1 MGRKCRTKCD
11 VNIMASRSSA
21 QSRAAVRK
29 QRDKWRSKRWYTLR
43 APRDPWQYQ
52 IIGETLA
59 ESDEQVIGRVYELTQ
74 QEFDGDFT
82 KMHVKLKF
90 RISSVIG
97 QDAITEFVGHSH
109 MSDHT
114 RRQIRRHR
122 AKFSDV
128 VDAITKDGY
137 LLRVKPLVIS
147 EKRMKTSVKKALR
160 SIASDKIISAA
171 ARSTYSEFQKLLFGL
186 ELENEVR
193 DALNSIHPLRSVALH
208 KSELLQSGISSEKG
222 PTLEEI
228 KESEKQDK
236 LDRDARKA
244 AAIKAAEEGEL
255 DDGPKEA
262 TVLDA
267 AQALED
273 VSVKVE
279 DSDQETD
286 EKEGVPSATGESVDF
301 SSLPGVGK
309 ATAEKISAEGYS
321 TFEDLKGAGVDKL
334 SAIKGVSEALAQK
347 IIEYLD

>member
-1 MGRKCRTKCD
+1 MW
-11 VNIMASRSSA
+11 VANAAQSVMWNNMASRSSA

-52 IIGETLA
+52 IIGETIA
-59 ESDEQVIGRVYELTQ
+59 ESDEQVIGRIYELTQ

-90 RISSVIG
+90 RVSGVIG
-97 QDAITEFVGHSH
+97 QDAITEFIGHSH

-147 EKRMKTSVKKALR
+147 EKRMKTSIKKALR
-160 SIASDKIISAA
+160 SVSSDKIISAA
-171 ARSTYSEFQKLLFGL
+171 ARSTFSEFQKLLFGL

-193 DALNSIHPLRSVALH
+193 DALNAIHPLRSVVLH

-222 PTLEEI
+222 PTLDEI
-228 KESEKQDK
+228 RDAEAQEKS
-236 LDRDARKA
+236 DRDARKA
-244 AAIKAAEEGEL
+244 AALKAAKEDTEDE
-255 DDGPKEA
+255 PKEA

-279 DSDQETD
+279 VSDDDSG
-286 EKEGVPSATGESVDF
+286 EKEGVSSPEEDSVDF
-301 SSLPGVGK
+301 STLPGVGK
-309 ATAEKISAEGYS
+309 ATAEKISAAGYS
-321 TFEDLKGAGVDKL
+321 SYADLKSAGADEL
-334 SAIKGVSEALAQK
+334 SNIKGVSSALAQK
-347 IIEYLD
+347 ILEHLD

>member
-1 MGRKCRTKCD
+1 
-11 VNIMASRSSA
+11 MASRSSA

-52 IIGETLA
+52 IIGETIA

-90 RISSVIG
+90 RISNVIG

-160 SIASDKIISAA
+160 SVASDKIISAA
-171 ARSTYSEFQKLLFGL
+171 ARSTYSEFQRLLFGL

-193 DALNSIHPLRSVALH
+193 DALNAIHPLRSVALH

-228 KESEKQDK
+228 KSSEKQEK
-236 LDRDARKA
+236 SDRDARKA
-244 AAIKAAEEGEL
+244 AALKEAEGESV
-255 DDGPKEA
+255 DDEPKEA

-273 VSVKVE
+273 VSVKIDE
-279 DSDQETD
+279 SGKDSD
-286 EKEGVPSATGESVDF
+286 EKEGVNVTDTEAADF
-301 SSLPGVGK
+301 STLPGVGK
-309 ATAEKISAEGYS
+309 ATAGKISEAGYNS
-321 TFEDLKGAGVDKL
+321 FEDLKNAGAEKL
-334 SAIKGVSEALAQK
+334 SAIKGVSDALAQK
-347 IIEYLD
+347 ILEHLD